1 MRLAPIERPRSL
13 KLRIAYWLSR
23 RQLGGVMSPLKVI
36 YARAPHL
43 SGTSVAVY
51 RAMRKLSL
59 DPALRLLVTT
69 QASLLNGCAFCADL
83 HRAEAI
89 QAKLGRERFRD
100 LQDFAQSPHFSERER
115 AALAYTEEI
124 TRSRKASDASFERL
138 RAHFSE
144 REIVELTWLNAVGN
158 FYNLMAVPLE
168 LESDGFEEIALRRGQ
183 AKLAAG

>member
-1 MRLAPIERPRSL
+1 MRLAAIERPRSL
-13 KLRIAYWLSR
+13 KLRIAYWFSR
-23 RQLGGVMSPLKVI
+23 RQLGGVMSPLRVI

-43 SGTSVAVY
+43 FGTSIAIY

-69 QASLLNGCAFCADL
+69 QSSLLNACTFCADL
-83 HRAEAI
+83 HRAEAVA
-89 QAKLGRERFRD
+89 AKLGRERFRD
-100 LQDFAQSPHFSERER
+100 LLDFAHSPHFSERER
-115 AALAYTEEI
+115 AALAWTEEI

-158 FYNLMAVPLE
+158 FYNLLAVPLE
-168 LESDGFEEIALRRGQ
+168 LESDGFEEIALRRRE
-183 AKLAAG
+183 ARLASG